1 MKILL
6 LFLSCVYIC
15 MCERGVHVECNAPGR
30 QKKVS
35 EILELELEAVVICS
49 VWVLEPQLLP
59 TVSIP

>member
-6 LFLSCVYIC
+6 LFLSCVHIC

-35 EILELELEAVVICS
+35 DPLKLELEAVVICP
-49 VWVLEPQLLP
+49 VWVLGPQLLP